1 MLRSSD
7 PKAVRVEGEGH
18 LTEWNPLIYIWETE
32 ALKVPAPDGGPGL
45 GLLGIVHL
53 GAGVTQTKWVES

>member
-32 ALKVPAPDGGPGL
+32 ALKVPAPDGDPVLVSWG
-45 GLLGIVHL
+45 
-53 GAGVTQTKWVES
+53 